1 MLEAGQEGERASP
14 RRCRVSDFFVRAIAR
29 ACPFRLFAA
38 AAFALLVPVA
48 AWSFEPFVVRDIRV
62 EGIQRIEAGT
72 IFNYL
77 PVKVGETFTEERAS
91 QAIRALFATG
101 FFQDVRIEVERD
113 VLVVVVQ
120 ERPAIASIAFS
131 GMKEFEPDAVRKTLR
146 EANFQEGRIFDRAL
160 LDAAEQEIKRQ
171 YLAKGKYGVTV
182 TTTVTPLERNRVG
195 INFAI
200 DEGEVAKIRQI
211 NIVGNRSF
219 GERELLDL
227 FVLRTPGWLTWY
239 TKNDQYSRQKLQGD
253 LESLRSWYLNRG
265 YLDFSIESTQVSI
278 TPDRRDIYITINVS
292 EGERYTVSEVRMG
305 GELLVPEAELRQLVE
320 LKPGDTFSREKLN
333 ESIKKITDRLGNDGY
348 AFANANAVPE
358 VDRDKRAVGF
368 TVMIDPGRRVYVRRI
383 SVVGNTRTRDEVV
396 RREMRQLEG
405 AFYDAEKLRISKQR
419 VDRTDYFSE
428 VDIETPPVG
437 GTTDQVDVVVRV
449 REKSTGSILVGL
461 GFSNVEKVVFQ
472 GSVSQSN
479 FLGSGNTV
487 SAGFNT
493 GKINQTMS
501 VSYTNPYYTVDG
513 LSRGFDLYKR
523 RVNSTTLSV
532 GNYSTDT
539 IGGGVRFGYPIGEF
553 ESINFGLSAE
563 STELSLDPTSP
574 PRLLNF
580 ERQFGSDYVS
590 LIANFGVIRDTRDSA
605 IWTTRGVVQ
614 RATFEVTPAGDL
626 NYYRI
631 SSEINWYYPLSRTF
645 TALLR
650 GEIAAGDGFGDKPL
664 PFFKNYYAGGIGT
677 VRGYRAA
684 GIGPRDPFD
693 DSAIGGSKRLTG
705 SAELLFPMPG
715 TGLDRSLR
723 LAAFV
728 DAGQVYAPSQK
739 LTVSDMRYS
748 TGIGLLWISPVGPLR
763 VSYAIPLQTRPGDRV
778 QRGQFTL
785 GTTF

>member
-1 MLEAGQEGERASP
+1 ML
-14 RRCRVSDFFVRAIAR
+14 
-29 ACPFRLFAA
+29 AA
-38 AAFALLVPVA
+38 AACAALIWQS
-48 AWSFEPFVVRDIRV
+48 AWAFDPFVVRDIRV

-131 GMKEFEPDAVRKTLR
+131 GMKEFEPEAVRKSLR

-160 LDAAEQEIKRQ
+160 LEAAEQEIKRQ

-182 TTTVTPLERNRVG
+182 TTTVTPLERNRVAV
-195 INFAI
+195 NFAV

-219 GERELLDL
+219 TERELLDL

-278 TPDRRDIYITINVS
+278 TPDRRDIHITINIS
-292 EGERYTVSEVRMG
+292 EGEKYTVSEVRLG
-305 GELLVPEAELRQLVE
+305 GELIVPEEELRRLIDI
-320 LKPGDTFSREKLN
+320 KPGEPFSRERLN
-333 ESIKKITDRLGNDGY
+333 ETSKKITDRLGNDGY
-348 AFANANAVPE
+348 AFANANAVPD
-358 VDRDKRAVGF
+358 VDRDKRTVAF
-368 TVMIDPGRRVYVRRI
+368 TIMIDPGRRVYVRRI
-383 SVVGNTRTRDEVV
+383 NVVGNTRTRDEVV

-419 VDRTDYFSE
+419 VDRTDFFSE
-428 VDIETPPVG
+428 VDIQTPPVPG
-437 GTTDQVDVVVRV
+437 STDQVDVTVRV
-449 REKSTGSILVGL
+449 KEKSTGAILVGL
-461 GFSNVEKVVFQ
+461 GFSNIERLVLQ
-472 GSVSQSN
+472 GSVSQTN

-493 GKINQTMS
+493 GRINQNILL
-501 VSYTNPYYTVDG
+501 SYTNPYYTVDG

-523 RVNSTTLSV
+523 RVNSAVLAV
-532 GNYSTDT
+532 GGYSTDT
-539 IGGGVRFGYPIGEF
+539 LGGGVRFGYPIGEF
-553 ESINFGLSAE
+553 ESISFGLSAE
-563 STELSLDPTSP
+563 STELTLDPSSP

-580 ERQFGSDYVS
+580 QSQFGSKYVS
-590 LIANFGVIRDTRDSA
+590 LISNIGIGRDTRDSA

-614 RATFEVTPAGDL
+614 RANFEVTPAGDL

-631 SSEINWYYPLSRTF
+631 SAEHNWYYPLSRNF
-645 TALLR
+645 TMLLR

-693 DSAIGGSKRLTG
+693 DSAIGGNKRLIG

-723 LAAFV
+723 MGAFV
-728 DAGQVYAPSQK
+728 DVGQVYAADQK

-748 TGIGLLWISPVGPLR
+748 TGLSLLWVSPVGPLR
-763 VSYAIPLQTRPGDRV
+763 ISYAVPLQQKPGDRI